1 MKKELLHPGS
11 RNLRRCVAKLS
22 AAIDEEILTLKASG
36 KTEEQASEIVSAQ
49 LEILRKG

>member
-1 MKKELLHPGS
+1 MKKELVYPGS

-22 AAIDEEILTLKASG
+22 TAIDEEMNTLMASG